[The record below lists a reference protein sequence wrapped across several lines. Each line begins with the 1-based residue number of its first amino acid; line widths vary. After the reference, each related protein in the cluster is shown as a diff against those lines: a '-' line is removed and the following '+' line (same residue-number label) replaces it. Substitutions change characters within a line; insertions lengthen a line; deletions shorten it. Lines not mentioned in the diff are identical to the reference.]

1 MNADDGVFDVD
12 RLAASAAGNFTRR
25 IIELSPLSV
34 LDDDAVDWERAI
46 VFVTAGEIEIHCQSG
61 ARAIF
66 RAGDML
72 CFAPFPD
79 FTVRNSGSEPA
90 RLLAVWRR

>member
-1 MNADDGVFDVD
+1 MNADDSALDLD
-12 RLAASAAGNFTRR
+12 RLAASSTGTFTRR
-25 IIELSPLSV
+25 IVELPALSV

-46 VFVTAGEIEIHCQSG
+46 VFVTAGEVELVCQSG

-66 RAGDML
+66 RDGDML
-72 CFAPFPD
+72 CLAPFPG
-79 FTVRNSGSEPA
+79 FAVRNSGREPA

>member
-1 MNADDGVFDVD
+1 MNADDGALDGD
-12 RLAASAAGNFTRR
+12 RLAASSIGNFTRR
-25 IIELSPLSV
+25 IVELPALSV
-34 LDDDAVDWERAI
+34 LDDDAIDWEGAI
-46 VFVTAGEIEIHCQSG
+46 VFVTAGEIEIACQSG
-61 ARAIF
+61 ARASF

-72 CFAPFPD
+72 YFAPFPG

>member
-1 MNADDGVFDVD
+1 MNADDDALDVD
-12 RLAASAAGNFTRR
+12 RLGASSTGNFTRR
-25 IIELSPLSV
+25 IVELPALSV
-34 LDDDAVDWERAI
+34 VDDDAVDWEGAI
-46 VFVTAGEIEIHCQSG
+46 VFVTAGEVEIVCQSG

-66 RAGDML
+66 RDGDML
-72 CFAPFPD
+72 CFAPFPG